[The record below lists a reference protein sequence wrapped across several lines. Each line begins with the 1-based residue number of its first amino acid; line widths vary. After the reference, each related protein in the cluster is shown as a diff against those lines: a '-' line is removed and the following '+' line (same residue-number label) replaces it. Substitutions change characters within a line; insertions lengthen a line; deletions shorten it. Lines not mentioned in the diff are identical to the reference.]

1 VPEIFT
7 SVETFECLKKMLT
20 LMNRG
25 GGGGVFF
32 EKKILYL
39 LLAIFSTLDLAVFHI
54 YL

>member
-25 GGGGVFF
+25 GGGGLVFPTNV
-32 EKKILYL
+32 LDL
-39 LLAIFSTLDLAVFHI
+39 VMPIFSTLDLAVFHI